1 MKLTNTEINVL
12 LVAID
17 HMEEHITEL
26 MELREL
32 RGGMW
37 EERLDANKATRITIF
52 CNYTRRSWIL
62 RPGWSIS

>member
-37 EERLDANKATRITIF
+37 EERLDA
-52 CNYTRRSWIL
+52 CE
-62 RPGWSIS
+62 SIRTKIIK